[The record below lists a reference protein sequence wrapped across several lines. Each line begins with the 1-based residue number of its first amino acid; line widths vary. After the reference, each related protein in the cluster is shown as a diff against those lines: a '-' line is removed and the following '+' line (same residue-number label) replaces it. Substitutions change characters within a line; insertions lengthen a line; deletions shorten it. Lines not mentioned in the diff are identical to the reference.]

1 MLVNGLCLVNIVPND
16 LILCRIFRVSL
27 DPDVPC
33 EGLYFSPSLNLYFV
47 FDGYFFYGV

>member
-1 MLVNGLCLVNIVPND
+1 MLVSGLSLVNSLPND
-16 LILCRIFRVSL
+16 LILCRVFRINL
-27 DPDVPC
+27 DPEVPS